1 MSEPQALMIGK
12 VLTILLVRADTKVLA
27 TATMGLELQIE
38 SLIIMVVNNLKKVAK
53 TLIFMAIE

>member
-1 MSEPQALMIGK
+1 MIGK